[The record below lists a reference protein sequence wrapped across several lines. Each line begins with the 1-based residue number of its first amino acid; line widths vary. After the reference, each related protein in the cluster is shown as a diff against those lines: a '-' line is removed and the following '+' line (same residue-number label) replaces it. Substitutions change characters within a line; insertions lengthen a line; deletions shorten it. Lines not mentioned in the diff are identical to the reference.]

1 MNVIRELSDLIV
13 WAWFSSWGIS
23 SLVFFAAGLQS
34 LSWGY
39 SVENR
44 VFNGSSFEELI
55 LPYINNVYS
64 EYLQAIIY
72 LLAALFCISI
82 VMVSLQIEKRQYR
95 MHID

>member
-44 VFNGSSFEELI
+44 VFNASSFEELI
-55 LPYINNVYS
+55 S
-64 EYLQAIIY
+64 
-72 LLAALFCISI
+72 
-82 VMVSLQIEKRQYR
+82 
-95 MHID
+95 